1 MNCFLPSSSASP
13 SVASRRFAFLLA
25 VAAAADG
32 CWLLI
37 FHFRFWAVHF
47 LRCLSA
53 LVVRS
58 GGLALYECVCARGVF
73 CAAFR
78 LLAKIF
84 VHDNIISDMSW
95 WEVGKGAHFGDNCK
109 WNVENRKL
117 NC

>member
-1 MNCFLPSSSASP
+1 MNCFLPSS

-58 GGLALYECVCARGVF
+58 GGLALYVCGVF

-95 WEVGKGAHFGDNCK
+95 WEVGKRGNFGDNCK

-117 NC
+117 NCWFCDVE